1 MLFLVG
7 RVVWGPGRPTGRV
20 MAWMGK
26 GVTIPAW
33 AREATMSGWTSK
45 SANVGVGTA
54 GTDSGAGSGVVVSGD
69 VMSVKEILSIGG
81 RPKRGGGSHVGPIGG
96 LR

>member
-1 MLFLVG
+1 
-7 RVVWGPGRPTGRV
+7 
-20 MAWMGK
+20 
-26 GVTIPAW
+26 
-33 AREATMSGWTSK
+33 MSGWTSK

-54 GTDSGAGSGVVVSGD
+54 AARRGSGAGFGASVVSGD

-81 RPKRGGGSHVGPIGG
+81 RPKSGRRLRTCGPIGG

>member
-1 MLFLVG
+1 
-7 RVVWGPGRPTGRV
+7 
-20 MAWMGK
+20 
-26 GVTIPAW
+26 
-33 AREATMSGWTSK
+33 MSGWTSK
-45 SANVGVGTA
+45 SANVGVATGMGSGA
-54 GTDSGAGSGVVVSGD
+54 DSGAGSGVVDSGV